1 MTYKELEEEIK
12 VLKGKVAT
20 TEKNI
25 TELKNTLTQGL
36 NPLKSDYK
44 ALQRASDERFRIDSK
59 LMVCKIIT
67 GTTNAIA
74 GTESTHAHM
83 LGRTPN
89 VVLVLPDANAT
100 IYKSRAPDATNFY
113 LKSSA
118 NSTSFTAFILY

>member
-12 VLKGKVAT
+12 VLKGKIAT

-25 TELKNTLTQGL
+25 TELKNTLTQGF

-67 GTTNAIA
+67 GTTNASA
-74 GTESTHAHM
+74 GTESAHAHM

>member
-1 MTYKELEEEIK
+1 MTYKELEEQVNK
-12 VLKGKVAT
+12 LNDKLSV
-20 TEKNI
+20 TEKKLE
-25 TELKNTLTQGL
+25 ELKNIL
-36 NPLKSDYK
+36 NQRLEPLRNDFT
-44 ALQRASDERFRIDSK
+44 ALQKGYEERFRIDSK

-67 GTTNAIA
+67 GTTNASA

-100 IYKSRAPDATNFY
+100 VYKSKASDSNNFY

-118 NSTSFTAFILY
+118 NSTPFTAFILY

>member
-36 NPLKSDYK
+36 NPLKSDYR

>member
-1 MTYKELEEEIK
+1 MTYKELEEEVK
-12 VLKGKVAT
+12 VLKGKIAA

-25 TELKNTLTQGL
+25 TELKNTQGL

-67 GTTNAIA
+67 GTTNASA
-74 GTESTHAHM
+74 GTESAHAHM

>member
-1 MTYKELEEEIK
+1 MTYKELEEQFK
-12 VLKGKVAT
+12 QLKDKLIVA
-20 TEKNI
+20 ERNI
-25 TELKNTLTQGL
+25 AELKNISTQGL
-36 NPLKSDYK
+36 NPLKSDYR

-67 GTTNAIA
+67 GTTNASA

-100 IYKSRAPDATNFY
+100 VYKSKASDSNNFY

-118 NSTSFTAFILY
+118 NSTPFTAFILY

>member
-1 MTYKELEEEIK
+1 MTYKELEEEVK
-12 VLKGKVAT
+12 VLKSKIAAA
-20 TEKNI
+20 EKNI

>member
-1 MTYKELEEEIK
+1 MTYKELEEQVNKLNDKLSVVESK
-12 VLKGKVAT
+12 L
-20 TEKNI
+20 E
-25 TELKNTLTQGL
+25 ELKNISKQQLE
-36 NPLKSDYK
+36 PLRNDFT

-67 GTTNAIA
+67 GTTNASA
-74 GTESTHAHM
+74 GTESTHSHM

-89 VVLVLPDANAT
+89 IVLVLPDANAT
-100 IYKSRAPDATNFY
+100 IYKSKAPDATNFY

>member
-1 MTYKELEEEIK
+1 MTYKELEEEVK
-12 VLKGKVAT
+12 VLKGKIAT
-20 TEKNI
+20 TEKKLE
-25 TELKNTLTQGL
+25 ELKNISTQGL
-36 NPLKSDYK
+36 NPLESDYK
-44 ALQRASDERFRIDSK
+44 ALQRASNERFRIDSK

-67 GTTNAIA
+67 GTTNASA

-100 IYKSRAPDATNFY
+100 IYKSKAPDATNFY

>member
-1 MTYKELEEEIK
+1 MTYKELEEQVNK
-12 VLKGKVAT
+12 LNDKLSV
-20 TEKNI
+20 TEKKLE
-25 TELKNTLTQGL
+25 ELKNISNQQLE
-36 NPLKSDYK
+36 PLRNDFT

-67 GTTNAIA
+67 GTTNASA
-74 GTESTHAHM
+74 GTESTHAHY

-100 IYKSRAPDATNFY
+100 IYKSKAPDATNIY

>member
-12 VLKGKVAT
+12 VLKGKIAT

-36 NPLKSDYK
+36 NPLKSDYR

-67 GTTNAIA
+67 GTTNASA